1 MCVISITYPS
11 FSDVFLRDAEACC
24 LYRRNCM
31 ISFLRGGFLTFKIVS
46 CRVGVNPLLL
56 FFTCCRF
63 LPFSAK
69 GSTTDRYPARPCYTP
84 NTETCCSQARW
95 IPDIPS
101 LGPLGRRH
109 TIMQQS
115 ITSNTTRRTDPARQ
129 FWGVCS
135 RAAIGL
141 EPCQESLLIPQ
152 KHKASTNTAAVLFIW
167 HAQMMPPRW
176 WCKRF

>member
-63 LPFSAK
+63 PPFSAK
-69 GSTTDRYPARPCYTP
+69 GSDQLNFIRLDHATHA
-84 NTETCCSQARW
+84 
-95 IPDIPS
+95 I
-101 LGPLGRRH
+101 RRH
-109 TIMQQS
+109 
-115 ITSNTTRRTDPARQ
+115 
-129 FWGVCS
+129 
-135 RAAIGL
+135 
-141 EPCQESLLIPQ
+141 
-152 KHKASTNTAAVLFIW
+152 AAV
-167 HAQMMPPRW
+167 
-176 WCKRF
+176 K